1 MNIITILYI
10 LIVPLTIWVISAMKL
25 EHLFK
30 KHQTMQIVIFYVF
43 ISLGLS
49 YLVVNFIY
57 DFYEVSRIIT

>member
-30 KHQTMQIVIFYVF
+30 KQQTMQIVIFYVF

>member
-10 LIVPLTIWVISAMKL
+10 LILPITIWVISSMKL
-25 EHLFK
+25 DHLFK
-30 KHQTMQIVIFYVF
+30 KNQTTQIVIFYVF